1 MQKWKSYFNGMKQRM
16 ITAQKPATT
25 ASDPTEDRVEFLGRE
40 SGASYNEANGMGM
53 SYSIRLL
60 LFLSLPAVA
69 FGLQVAVPAGAATHD
84 ETASAAQASPPGV
97 VEGRIKLD
105 VMVTDK
111 SGKPVPGLD
120 LKDFTLLDNKLPAKI
135 LSFQAIDGTVRP
147 EAADH
152 QVKVILL
159 LDTVNVDFQQ
169 VAAERQEIVRFL
181 RLKGSHLAQPM
192 SIYLFTKDGVQ
203 FQSELS
209 ADGNAVTAALNQ
221 VDGQLRI
228 MDRAQGAWGDIDRV
242 LLSVR
247 NLDSIAQNE
256 ENNPCLKILIWVGP
270 GWPMLDSAQFQSS
283 SSQGQEQL
291 FDSIVELSTSLREAH
306 IALYSISAQQTVSS
320 GNLYA
325 GSGTFRYEDFLKG
338 VKSAQK
344 ASPSNLALKVLA
356 VQSGGRVLPPS
367 NDLASEIDSCI
378 QDANAFYT
386 ISFDPPPA
394 DKKNEYHDLKLVID
408 KPGLK
413 ALTNT
418 GYYN

>member
-1 MQKWKSYFNGMKQRM
+1 MSAKTGDCSERPRGGSCR
-16 ITAQKPATT
+16 IVT
-25 ASDPTEDRVEFLGRE
+25 GE
-40 SGASYNEANGMGM
+40 SGGSCNEVNDIGM

-60 LFLSLPAVA
+60 LFLSLPALA
-69 FGLQVAVPAGAATHD
+69 FGLQVAVPAGTATQY
-84 ETASAAQASPPGV
+84 ETASAAQASPPDV

-111 SGKPVPGLD
+111 SGKPVSGLD
-120 LKDFTLLDNKLPAKI
+120 LKDFTLLDNSLPAKI

-147 EAADH
+147 AGAGQAADH
-152 QVKVILL
+152 RVEVILL

-203 FQSELS
+203 FQSDLS

-228 MDRAQGAWGDIDRV
+228 MDRAQGAWGDLDRV

-247 NLDSIAQNE
+247 NLDSIAQSE
-256 ENNPCLKILIWVGP
+256 ENNPGLKILIWVGP
-270 GWPMLDSAQFQSS
+270 GWPMLDSSRFQSS
-283 SSQGQEQL
+283 SSKDQEQL
-291 FDSIVELSTSLREAH
+291 FDTIVELSTSLREAH
-306 IALYSISAQQTVSS
+306 IALYSISAGQ
-320 GNLYA
+320 A
-325 GSGTFRYEDFLKG
+325 GSGTFLYEDFLKG

-344 ASPSNLALKVLA
+344 ASPSNLGLKVLA

-386 ISFDPPPA
+386 ISFDPPRA
-394 DKKNEYHDLKLVID
+394 DKANEYHDLKIVID
-408 KPGLK
+408 KAGLK

>member
-1 MQKWKSYFNGMKQRM
+1 MSAKTGDCSERPRGGSCR
-16 ITAQKPATT
+16 IVT
-25 ASDPTEDRVEFLGRE
+25 GE
-40 SGASYNEANGMGM
+40 SGGSCNEVNDIGM

-60 LFLSLPAVA
+60 LFLSLPALA
-69 FGLQVAVPAGAATHD
+69 FGLQVAVPAGTATQY
-84 ETASAAQASPPGV
+84 ETASAAQASPPDV

-111 SGKPVPGLD
+111 SGKPVSGLD
-120 LKDFTLLDNKLPAKI
+120 LKDFTLLDNNLPAKI

-147 EAADH
+147 AGAGQAADH
-152 QVKVILL
+152 RVEVILL

-169 VAAERQEIVRFL
+169 VAAERQEIGRFL
-181 RLKGSHLAQPM
+181 RLKSSHLAQPM

-203 FQSELS
+203 FQSDLS
-209 ADGNAVTAALNQ
+209 ADGSAVAAALNQ
-221 VDGQLRI
+221 VDGQLRTI
-228 MDRAQGAWGDIDRV
+228 DRAQGAWGDLDRV

-247 NLDSIAQNE
+247 NLDSIAQTE
-256 ENNPCLKILIWVGP
+256 ENNPGLKILIWVGP
-270 GWPMLDSAQFQSS
+270 GWPMLDSSRFQSS
-283 SSQGQEQL
+283 SSKGQEQL
-291 FDSIVELSTSLREAH
+291 FDSIVELSSSLREAH
-306 IALYSISAQQTVSS
+306 IALYSISAGQS
-320 GNLYA
+320 
-325 GSGTFRYEDFLKG
+325 GSGTFLYEDFLKG

-344 ASPSNLALKVLA
+344 ASPSNLGLKVLA

-386 ISFDPPPA
+386 ISFDPPRA
-394 DKKNEYHDLKLVID
+394 DKKNEYHDLKVVVD

>member
-1 MQKWKSYFNGMKQRM
+1 MSAKTGDCSERPRGGSCR
-16 ITAQKPATT
+16 IVT
-25 ASDPTEDRVEFLGRE
+25 GE
-40 SGASYNEANGMGM
+40 SGGSCNEVNDIGM

-60 LFLSLPAVA
+60 LFLSLPALA
-69 FGLQVAVPAGAATHD
+69 FGLQVAVPAGTATQY
-84 ETASAAQASPPGV
+84 ETASAAQASPPDV

-111 SGKPVPGLD
+111 SGKPVSGLD
-120 LKDFTLLDNKLPAKI
+120 LKDFTLLDNSLPAKI

-147 EAADH
+147 AGAGQAADH
-152 QVKVILL
+152 RVEVILL

-169 VAAERQEIVRFL
+169 VAAERQEIGRFL
-181 RLKGSHLAQPM
+181 RLKSSHLAQPM

-203 FQSELS
+203 FQSDLS
-209 ADGNAVTAALNQ
+209 ADGSAVAAALNQ
-221 VDGQLRI
+221 VDGQLRTI
-228 MDRAQGAWGDIDRV
+228 DRAQGAWGDLDRV

-247 NLDSIAQNE
+247 NLDSIAQTE
-256 ENNPCLKILIWVGP
+256 ENNPGLKILIWVGP
-270 GWPMLDSAQFQSS
+270 GWPMLDSSRFQSS
-283 SSQGQEQL
+283 SSKGQEQL
-291 FDSIVELSTSLREAH
+291 FNSIVELSTSLREAN
-306 IALYSISAQQTVSS
+306 IALYSISMGQ
-320 GNLYA
+320 A
-325 GSGTFRYEDFLKG
+325 GSGTFLYEDFLKG

-344 ASPSNLALKVLA
+344 ASPSNLGLKVLA

-386 ISFDPPPA
+386 ISFDPPRA
-394 DKKNEYHDLKLVID
+394 DKKNEYHDLKVVVD

>member
-1 MQKWKSYFNGMKQRM
+1 MSAKTGDCSERPRGGSCR
-16 ITAQKPATT
+16 IVT
-25 ASDPTEDRVEFLGRE
+25 GE
-40 SGASYNEANGMGM
+40 SGGSCNEVNDIGM

-60 LFLSLPAVA
+60 LFLSLPALA
-69 FGLQVAVPAGAATHD
+69 FGLQVAVPAGTATQY
-84 ETASAAQASPPGV
+84 ETASAAQASPPDV

-111 SGKPVPGLD
+111 SGKPVSGLD
-120 LKDFTLLDNKLPAKI
+120 LKDFTLLDNSLPAKI

-147 EAADH
+147 AGAGQAADH
-152 QVKVILL
+152 RVEVILL

-169 VAAERQEIVRFL
+169 VAAERQEIGRFL
-181 RLKGSHLAQPM
+181 RLKSSHLAQPM

-203 FQSELS
+203 FQSDLS
-209 ADGNAVTAALNQ
+209 ADGSAVAAALNQ
-221 VDGQLRI
+221 VDGQLRTI
-228 MDRAQGAWGDIDRV
+228 DRAQGAWGDLDRV

-247 NLDSIAQNE
+247 NLDSIAQTE
-256 ENNPCLKILIWVGP
+256 ENNPGLKILIWVGP
-270 GWPMLDSAQFQSS
+270 GWPMLDSSRFQSS
-283 SSQGQEQL
+283 SSKGQEQL
-291 FDSIVELSTSLREAH
+291 FNSIVELSTSLREAN
-306 IALYSISAQQTVSS
+306 IALYSISMGQ
-320 GNLYA
+320 A
-325 GSGTFRYEDFLKG
+325 GSGTFLYEDFLKG

-344 ASPSNLALKVLA
+344 ASPSNLGLKVLA

-386 ISFDPPPA
+386 ISFDPPRA
-394 DKKNEYHDLKLVID
+394 DKRNEYHDLKVVVD

>member
-1 MQKWKSYFNGMKQRM
+1 
-16 ITAQKPATT
+16 
-25 ASDPTEDRVEFLGRE
+25 
-40 SGASYNEANGMGM
+40 MGM
-53 SYSIRLL
+53 SDSIRLL
-60 LFLSLPAVA
+60 LFLSLPALA
-69 FGLQVAVPAGAATHD
+69 FPLQVAVPAGTATHD

-105 VMVTDK
+105 VVVTDK
-111 SGKPVPGLD
+111 SGKPVSGLD
-120 LKDFTLLDNKLPAKI
+120 LKDFALLDNNLPAKI
-135 LSFQAIDGTVRP
+135 LSFQAIDGTARP
-147 EAADH
+147 TAADQAADH
-152 QVKVILL
+152 RVKVILL

-203 FQSELS
+203 FQSDLS

-228 MDRAQGAWGDIDRV
+228 MDRAQGAWGDLDRV

-247 NLDSIAQNE
+247 NLDSIAQSE
-256 ENNPCLKILIWVGP
+256 ENNPGSKILIWVGP
-270 GWPMLDSAQFQSS
+270 GWPMLDSSRFQSS
-283 SSQGQEQL
+283 SSKGQEQL
-291 FDSIVELSTSLREAH
+291 FDSIVELSSSLREAH
-306 IALYSISAQQTVSS
+306 IALYSISAGQ
-320 GNLYA
+320 A
-325 GSGTFRYEDFLKG
+325 GSGTFLYEDFLKG

-344 ASPSNLALKVLA
+344 ASPSNLGLKVLA

-386 ISFDPPPA
+386 ISFDPPRA
-394 DKKNEYHDLKLVID
+394 DKKNEYHDLKVVVD

>member
-1 MQKWKSYFNGMKQRM
+1 MSAKTGDCSERPRGGSCR
-16 ITAQKPATT
+16 IVT
-25 ASDPTEDRVEFLGRE
+25 GE
-40 SGASYNEANGMGM
+40 SGGSCNEVNDIGM

-60 LFLSLPAVA
+60 LFLSLPALA
-69 FGLQVAVPAGAATHD
+69 FGLQVAVPAGTATQY
-84 ETASAAQASPPGV
+84 ETASAAQASPPDV

-111 SGKPVPGLD
+111 SGKPVSGLD
-120 LKDFTLLDNKLPAKI
+120 LKDFTLLDNSLPAKI

-147 EAADH
+147 AGAGQAADH
-152 QVKVILL
+152 RVEVILL

-169 VAAERQEIVRFL
+169 VAAERQEIGRFL
-181 RLKGSHLAQPM
+181 RLKSSHLAQPM

-203 FQSELS
+203 FQSDLS
-209 ADGNAVTAALNQ
+209 ADGSAVAAALNQ
-221 VDGQLRI
+221 VDGQLRTI
-228 MDRAQGAWGDIDRV
+228 DRAQGAWGDLDRV

-256 ENNPCLKILIWVGP
+256 ENSPGLKILIWVGP
-270 GWPMLDSAQFQSS
+270 GWPMLDSSRFQSS
-283 SSQGQEQL
+283 SSKGQEQL
-291 FDSIVELSTSLREAH
+291 FDSIVELSSSLREAH
-306 IALYSISAQQTVSS
+306 IALYSISAGQS
-320 GNLYA
+320 
-325 GSGTFRYEDFLKG
+325 GSGTFLYEDFLKG

-344 ASPSNLALKVLA
+344 ASPSNLGLKVLA

-386 ISFDPPPA
+386 ISFDPPRA
-394 DKKNEYHDLKLVID
+394 DKKNEYHDLKVVVD

>member
-1 MQKWKSYFNGMKQRM
+1 
-16 ITAQKPATT
+16 
-25 ASDPTEDRVEFLGRE
+25 
-40 SGASYNEANGMGM
+40 MGM
-53 SYSIRLL
+53 SHSIRLL
-60 LFLSLPAVA
+60 LFLSLPAFA
-69 FGLQVAVPAGAATHD
+69 FGLQVAVPAGTAAHY
-84 ETASAAQASPPGV
+84 ETASAAQASPPDV

-105 VMVTDK
+105 VVVTDK
-111 SGKPVPGLD
+111 SGKPVSGLD
-120 LKDFTLLDNKLPAKI
+120 LKDFTLLDNNLPAKI

-147 EAADH
+147 AGAGQAADH
-152 QVKVILL
+152 RVEVILL

-181 RLKGSHLAQPM
+181 RQKGSHLAQPM
-192 SIYLFTKDGVQ
+192 SIYLFTNEGVQ
-203 FQSELS
+203 FQSDLS

-221 VDGQLRI
+221 VDGQLRTI
-228 MDRAQGAWGDIDRV
+228 DRAQGAWGDLDRV

-247 NLDSIAQNE
+247 NLDSIAQTE
-256 ENNPCLKILIWVGP
+256 ENNPGLKILIWVGP
-270 GWPMLDSAQFQSS
+270 GWPMLDSSRFQSS
-283 SSQGQEQL
+283 SSKGQEQL
-291 FDSIVELSTSLREAH
+291 FNSIVELSTSLREAN
-306 IALYSISAQQTVSS
+306 IALYSISMGQ
-320 GNLYA
+320 A
-325 GSGTFRYEDFLKG
+325 GSGTFLYEDFLKG

-344 ASPSNLALKVLA
+344 ASPSNLGLKVLA

-386 ISFDPPPA
+386 ISFDPPRA
-394 DKKNEYHDLKLVID
+394 DKRNEYHDLKVVVD

>member
-1 MQKWKSYFNGMKQRM
+1 MSAKTGDCSERPRGGSCR
-16 ITAQKPATT
+16 IVT
-25 ASDPTEDRVEFLGRE
+25 GE
-40 SGASYNEANGMGM
+40 SGGSCNEVNDIGM

-60 LFLSLPAVA
+60 LFLSLPALA
-69 FGLQVAVPAGAATHD
+69 FGLQVAVPAGTATQY
-84 ETASAAQASPPGV
+84 ETASAAQASPPDV

-111 SGKPVPGLD
+111 SGKPVSGLD
-120 LKDFTLLDNKLPAKI
+120 LKDFTLLDNSLPAKI

-147 EAADH
+147 AGAGQAADH
-152 QVKVILL
+152 RVEVILL

-169 VAAERQEIVRFL
+169 VAAERQEIGRFL
-181 RLKGSHLAQPM
+181 RLKSSHLAQPM

-203 FQSELS
+203 FQSDLS
-209 ADGNAVTAALNQ
+209 ADGSAVAAALNQ
-221 VDGQLRI
+221 VDGQLRTI
-228 MDRAQGAWGDIDRV
+228 DRAQGAWGDLDRV

-247 NLDSIAQNE
+247 NLDSIAQTE
-256 ENNPCLKILIWVGP
+256 ENNPGLKILIWVGP
-270 GWPMLDSAQFQSS
+270 GWPMLDSSRFQSS
-283 SSQGQEQL
+283 SSKGQEQL
-291 FDSIVELSTSLREAH
+291 FDSIVELSSSLREAH
-306 IALYSISAQQTVSS
+306 IALYSISAGQS
-320 GNLYA
+320 
-325 GSGTFRYEDFLKG
+325 GSGTFLYEDFLKG

-344 ASPSNLALKVLA
+344 ASPSNLGLKVLA

-386 ISFDPPPA
+386 ISFDPPRA
-394 DKKNEYHDLKLVID
+394 DKKNEYHDLKVVVD

>member
-1 MQKWKSYFNGMKQRM
+1 MSAKTGDCSERPRGGSCR
-16 ITAQKPATT
+16 IVT
-25 ASDPTEDRVEFLGRE
+25 GE
-40 SGASYNEANGMGM
+40 SGGSCNEVNDIGM

-60 LFLSLPAVA
+60 LFLSLPALA
-69 FGLQVAVPAGAATHD
+69 FGLQVAVPAGTATQY
-84 ETASAAQASPPGV
+84 ETASAAQASPPDV

-111 SGKPVPGLD
+111 SGKPVSGLD
-120 LKDFTLLDNKLPAKI
+120 LKDFTLLDNSLPAKI

-147 EAADH
+147 AGADQAADH
-152 QVKVILL
+152 RVEVILL

-169 VAAERQEIVRFL
+169 VAAERQEIGRFL
-181 RLKGSHLAQPM
+181 RLKSSHLAQPM

-203 FQSELS
+203 FQSDLS
-209 ADGNAVTAALNQ
+209 ADGSAVAAALNQ
-221 VDGQLRI
+221 VDGQLRTI
-228 MDRAQGAWGDIDRV
+228 DRAQGAWGDLDRV

-247 NLDSIAQNE
+247 NLDSIAQTE
-256 ENNPCLKILIWVGP
+256 ENNPGLKILIWVGP
-270 GWPMLDSAQFQSS
+270 GWPMLDSSRFQSS
-283 SSQGQEQL
+283 SSKGQEQL
-291 FDSIVELSTSLREAH
+291 FDSIVELSSSLREAH
-306 IALYSISAQQTVSS
+306 IALYSISAGQS
-320 GNLYA
+320 
-325 GSGTFRYEDFLKG
+325 GSGTFLYEDFLKG

-344 ASPSNLALKVLA
+344 ASPSNLGLKVLA

-386 ISFDPPPA
+386 ISFDPPRA
-394 DKKNEYHDLKLVID
+394 DKKNEYHDLKVVVD

>member
-1 MQKWKSYFNGMKQRM
+1 MSAK
-16 ITAQKPATT
+16 TADCSERSRGGSCRIVT
-25 ASDPTEDRVEFLGRE
+25 GE
-40 SGASYNEANGMGM
+40 SGGSCNEVNDIGM

-60 LFLSLPAVA
+60 LFLSLPALA
-69 FGLQVAVPAGAATHD
+69 FGLQVAVPAGTATQY
-84 ETASAAQASPPGV
+84 ETASAAQASPPDV

-111 SGKPVPGLD
+111 SGKPVSGLD
-120 LKDFTLLDNKLPAKI
+120 LKDFTLLDNSLPAKI

-147 EAADH
+147 AGAGQAADH
-152 QVKVILL
+152 RVEVILL

-169 VAAERQEIVRFL
+169 VAAERQEIGRFL
-181 RLKGSHLAQPM
+181 RLKSSHLAQPM

-203 FQSELS
+203 FQSDLS
-209 ADGNAVTAALNQ
+209 ADGSAVAAALNQ
-221 VDGQLRI
+221 VDGQLRTI
-228 MDRAQGAWGDIDRV
+228 DRAQGAWGDLDRV

-247 NLDSIAQNE
+247 NLDSIAQTE
-256 ENNPCLKILIWVGP
+256 ENNPGLKILIWVGP
-270 GWPMLDSAQFQSS
+270 GWPMLDSSRFQSS
-283 SSQGQEQL
+283 SSKGQEQL
-291 FDSIVELSTSLREAH
+291 FDSIVELSSSLREAH
-306 IALYSISAQQTVSS
+306 IALYSISAGQS
-320 GNLYA
+320 
-325 GSGTFRYEDFLKG
+325 GSGTFLYEDFLKG

-344 ASPSNLALKVLA
+344 ASPSNLGLKVLA

-386 ISFDPPPA
+386 ISFDPPRA
-394 DKKNEYHDLKLVID
+394 DKKNEYHDLKVVVD

>member
-1 MQKWKSYFNGMKQRM
+1 MSAKTGDCSERPRGGSCR
-16 ITAQKPATT
+16 IVT
-25 ASDPTEDRVEFLGRE
+25 GE
-40 SGASYNEANGMGM
+40 SGGSCNEVNDIGM

-60 LFLSLPAVA
+60 LFLSLPALA
-69 FGLQVAVPAGAATHD
+69 FGLQVAVPAGTATQY
-84 ETASAAQASPPGV
+84 ETASAAQASPPDV

-105 VMVTDK
+105 VVVTDK
-111 SGKPVPGLD
+111 SGKPVSGLD
-120 LKDFTLLDNKLPAKI
+120 LKDFTLLDNSLPAKI

-147 EAADH
+147 AGAGQAADH
-152 QVKVILL
+152 RVEVILL

-169 VAAERQEIVRFL
+169 VAAERQEIGRFL
-181 RLKGSHLAQPM
+181 RLKSSHLAQPM

-203 FQSELS
+203 FQSDLS
-209 ADGNAVTAALNQ
+209 ADGSAVAAALNQ
-221 VDGQLRI
+221 VDGQLRTI
-228 MDRAQGAWGDIDRV
+228 DRAQGAWGDLDRV

-247 NLDSIAQNE
+247 NLDSIAQTE
-256 ENNPCLKILIWVGP
+256 ENNPGLKILIWVGP
-270 GWPMLDSAQFQSS
+270 GWPMLDSSRFQSS
-283 SSQGQEQL
+283 SSKGQEQL
-291 FDSIVELSTSLREAH
+291 FDSIVELSSSLREAH
-306 IALYSISAQQTVSS
+306 IALYSISAGQS
-320 GNLYA
+320 
-325 GSGTFRYEDFLKG
+325 GSGTFLYEDFLKG

-344 ASPSNLALKVLA
+344 ASPSNLGLKVLA

-386 ISFDPPPA
+386 ISFDPPRA
-394 DKKNEYHDLKLVID
+394 DKKNEYHDLKVVVD

>member
-1 MQKWKSYFNGMKQRM
+1 MSAKTGDCSERPRGGSCR
-16 ITAQKPATT
+16 IVT
-25 ASDPTEDRVEFLGRE
+25 GE
-40 SGASYNEANGMGM
+40 SGGSCNEVNDIGM

-60 LFLSLPAVA
+60 LFLSLPALA
-69 FGLQVAVPAGAATHD
+69 FGLQVAVPAGTATQY
-84 ETASAAQASPPGV
+84 ETASAAQASPPDV

-111 SGKPVPGLD
+111 SGKPVSGLD
-120 LKDFTLLDNKLPAKI
+120 LKDFTLLDNSLPAKI

-147 EAADH
+147 AGAGQAADH
-152 QVKVILL
+152 RVEVILL

-169 VAAERQEIVRFL
+169 VAAERQEIGRFL
-181 RLKGSHLAQPM
+181 RLKSSHLAQPM

-203 FQSELS
+203 FQSDLS
-209 ADGNAVTAALNQ
+209 ADGSAVAAALNQ
-221 VDGQLRI
+221 VDGQLRTI
-228 MDRAQGAWGDIDRV
+228 DRAQGAWGDLDRV

-247 NLDSIAQNE
+247 NLDSIAQTE
-256 ENNPCLKILIWVGP
+256 ENNPGLKILIWVGP
-270 GWPMLDSAQFQSS
+270 GWPMLDSSRFQSS
-283 SSQGQEQL
+283 SSKGQEQL
-291 FDSIVELSTSLREAH
+291 FDSIVELSSSLREAH
-306 IALYSISAQQTVSS
+306 IALYSISAGQS
-320 GNLYA
+320 
-325 GSGTFRYEDFLKG
+325 GSGTFLYEDFLKG

-344 ASPSNLALKVLA
+344 ASPSNLGLKVLA

-386 ISFDPPPA
+386 ISFDPSRA
-394 DKKNEYHDLKLVID
+394 DKKNEYHDLKVVVD

>member
-1 MQKWKSYFNGMKQRM
+1 LSAKTGDCSERPRGGSCR
-16 ITAQKPATT
+16 IVT
-25 ASDPTEDRVEFLGRE
+25 GE
-40 SGASYNEANGMGM
+40 SGGSCNEVNDIGM

-60 LFLSLPAVA
+60 LFLSLPALA
-69 FGLQVAVPAGAATHD
+69 FGLQVAVPAGTATQY
-84 ETASAAQASPPGV
+84 ETASAAQASPPDV

-111 SGKPVPGLD
+111 SGKPVSGLD
-120 LKDFTLLDNKLPAKI
+120 LKDFTLLDNSLPAKI

-147 EAADH
+147 AGAGQAADH
-152 QVKVILL
+152 RVEVILL

-169 VAAERQEIVRFL
+169 VAAERQEIGRFL
-181 RLKGSHLAQPM
+181 RLKSSHLAQPM

-203 FQSELS
+203 FQSDLS
-209 ADGNAVTAALNQ
+209 ADGSAVAAALNQ
-221 VDGQLRI
+221 VDGQLRTI
-228 MDRAQGAWGDIDRV
+228 DRAQGAWGDLDRV

-247 NLDSIAQNE
+247 NLDSIAQTE
-256 ENNPCLKILIWVGP
+256 ENNPGLKILIWVGP
-270 GWPMLDSAQFQSS
+270 GWPMLDSSRFQSS
-283 SSQGQEQL
+283 SSKGQEQL
-291 FDSIVELSTSLREAH
+291 FDSIVELSSSLREAH
-306 IALYSISAQQTVSS
+306 IALYSISAGQS
-320 GNLYA
+320 
-325 GSGTFRYEDFLKG
+325 GSGTFLYEDFLKG

-344 ASPSNLALKVLA
+344 ASPSNLGLKVLA

-386 ISFDPPPA
+386 ISFDPPRA
-394 DKKNEYHDLKLVID
+394 DKKNEYHDLKVVVD